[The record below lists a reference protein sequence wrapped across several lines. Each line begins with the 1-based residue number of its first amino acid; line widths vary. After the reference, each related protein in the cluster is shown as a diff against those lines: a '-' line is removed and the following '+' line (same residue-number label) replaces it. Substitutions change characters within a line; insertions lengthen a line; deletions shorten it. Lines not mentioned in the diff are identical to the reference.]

1 MAFMQQ
7 KRFSGYLV
15 GSVILLILV
24 VWIITSYNSLVKKQ
38 EKVKQQWS
46 EVQNTYQRRLDLI
59 PNLVNVVKGVSEFEQ
74 TTLQKIAEARS
85 SALAG
90 LSNNEITG
98 SNYQRQQALQDTLAS
113 NTNRLIVVIEK
124 YPVLKGTAAYAG
136 LQTQLEGTERRIRV
150 ARNDFNEAVAT
161 YNKKV
166 RSFPTN
172 LIAGLFGFKKKEGF
186 EAVTGSDKAVEIKF

>member
-1 MAFMQQ
+1 MQQ
-7 KRFSGYLV
+7 KRFSGYIV
-15 GSVILLILV
+15 GGVILLILV
-24 VWIITSYNSLVKKQ
+24 VWIATSYNSLVKKQ
-38 EKVKQQWS
+38 ETVKLKWS

-85 SALAG
+85 NALNG
-90 LSNNEITG
+90 LSNNEITAN
-98 SNYQRQQALQDTLAS
+98 NYQRQQALQDTLAS
-113 NTNRLIVVIEK
+113 NANRLIVVIEK
-124 YPVLKGTAAYAG
+124 YPVLKGTAAYSG

-150 ARNDFNEAVAT
+150 ARNDFNDAVAT

-186 EAVTGSDKAVEIKF
+186 EAVAGSDKAVEIKF

>member
-1 MAFMQQ
+1 MQQ
-7 KRFSGYLV
+7 KRFSGYIV
-15 GSVILLILV
+15 GGVILLILV
-24 VWIITSYNSLVKKQ
+24 AWIATSYNSLVKKQ
-38 EKVKQQWS
+38 ETVKLKWS

-85 SALAG
+85 NALNG
-90 LSNNEITG
+90 LSNNEITA

-113 NTNRLIVVIEK
+113 SANRLIVVIEK
-124 YPVLKGTAAYAG
+124 YPVLKGTAAYSG
-136 LQTQLEGTERRIRV
+136 LQAQLEGTERRIKV

-172 LIAGLFGFKKKEGF
+172 LMAGLFGFKKKEGF
-186 EAVTGSDKAVEIKF
+186 EAVAGSDKAVEIKF

>member
-1 MAFMQQ
+1 MQQ
-7 KRFSGYLV
+7 KRFSSYIV
-15 GSVILLILV
+15 GGAILLILV

-38 EKVKQQWS
+38 EKIKQQWS

-85 SALAG
+85 NALAG
-90 LSNNEITG
+90 ISNNEI
-98 SNYQRQQALQDTLAS
+98 SANNYQRQQALQDTLAS

-124 YPVLKGTAAYAG
+124 YPVLKGTVAYSG

-186 EAVTGSDKAVEIKF
+186 EAVAGSDKAVEIKF